1 MSVLV
6 EFSMSP
12 LGEGES
18 VSEAVSGSLDV
29 IDRSGV
35 SYQLGPMGTCL
46 EGEWDQVFDVIRSC
60 YETMRAS
67 CRRITCTIKVDAREG
82 HDGRL
87 RDKVERV
94 QTLVGRPLRTGF
106 EHDR

>member
-12 LGEGES
+12 LDKGES
-18 VSEAVSGSLDV
+18 VGKYVSRSLDL

-35 SYQLGPMGTCL
+35 PYRLGPMGTCL
-46 EGEWDQVFDVIRSC
+46 EGEWDEVFGVVRQC
-60 YETMRAS
+60 YERMRED

-87 RDKVERV
+87 ASKIESV
-94 QTLVGRPLRTGF
+94 QKHVGRKLSV
-106 EHDR
+106 

>member
-12 LGEGES
+12 LDKGES
-18 VSEAVSGSLDV
+18 VGKYVSRSLDL

-35 SYQLGPMGTCL
+35 AYRLGPMGTCV
-46 EGEWDQVFDVIRSC
+46 EGEWDEVFGVIRQC
-60 YETMRAS
+60 YERMCED
-67 CRRITCTIKVDAREG
+67 CRRITCTIKVDARTG

-87 RDKVERV
+87 TSKLESV
-94 QTLVGRPLRTGF
+94 QKEVGRALRT
-106 EHDR
+106 